1 MRAVVCTV
9 FLITLTTPAIYS
21 KNEQIPVNL
30 DPPDEI
36 RLPISI
42 ERIKHQL
49 DTLPV
54 VTDPRDILRL
64 NFVIRVYAMAP
75 KINVFKHFDLYHG
88 PVRSSTPT
96 HTIMREMTTPQEFRS
111 PAIFSTPNLLK

>member
-1 MRAVVCTV
+1 MRAVAFTV
-9 FLITLTTPAIYS
+9 FLITLTTQAIYS
-21 KNEQIPVNL
+21 KSEQFPENL
-30 DPPDEI
+30 DPRDEI
-36 RLPISI
+36 RLPVSI
-42 ERIKHQL
+42 ERIKHKL

-75 KINVFKHFDLYHG
+75 KINVFKNFDLYHG

-96 HTIMREMTTPQEFRS
+96 RTIMREMTTPQEFRS
-111 PAIFSTPNLLK
+111 PAIFSTGNLLK